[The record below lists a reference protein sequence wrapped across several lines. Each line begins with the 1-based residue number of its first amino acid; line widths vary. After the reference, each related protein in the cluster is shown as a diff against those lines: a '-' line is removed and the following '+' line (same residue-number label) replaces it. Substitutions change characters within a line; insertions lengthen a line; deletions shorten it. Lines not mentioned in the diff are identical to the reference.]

1 MSGICRLPLT
11 SRFKGLK
18 NVSDRNEKS
27 CPICYQQTGQP
38 QVGKI
43 DSPSR
48 IHSISHESRGQAPIN
63 HKHNEA
69 KERTMEQEQI
79 LNQCR
84 NIARRKGLKI
94 IKAKA
99 DGLFIIADAQENWAV
114 TSEMNIYSVR
124 SWLNHY
130 EA

>member
-1 MSGICRLPLT
+1 MVNGMKKAAPSAPT
-11 SRFKGLK
+11 
-18 NVSDRNEKS
+18 DRTAK
-27 CPICYQQTGQP
+27 P
-38 QVGKI
+38 GKI

-48 IHSISHESRGQAPIN
+48 IHSNSHDSRGQAPIN
-63 HKHNEA
+63 HKHTET

-94 IKAKA
+94 IRAKA
-99 DGLFIIADAQENWAV
+99 DGLFIIADAKENWAI

>member
-1 MSGICRLPLT
+1 MVRE
-11 SRFKGLK
+11 
-18 NVSDRNEKS
+18 NEKAAPCVTS
-27 CPICYQQTGQP
+27 TQDSHKRERLQT
-38 QVGKI
+38 
-43 DSPSR
+43 PSR

-94 IKAKA
+94 IRAKA

-114 TSEMNIYSVR
+114 TSEMNIYSAR

>member
-1 MSGICRLPLT
+1 MVNGMKKAAPSAPT
-11 SRFKGLK
+11 
-18 NVSDRNEKS
+18 DRTAK
-27 CPICYQQTGQP
+27 P
-38 QVGKI
+38 GKI
-43 DSPSR
+43 ESPSR

-84 NIARRKGLKI
+84 NIARRKDLKI
-94 IKAKA
+94 IRAKA
-99 DGLFIIADAQENWAV
+99 DGLFIIADAKENWAV

>member
-1 MSGICRLPLT
+1 MVNGMKKAAPSAPT
-11 SRFKGLK
+11 
-18 NVSDRNEKS
+18 DRTAK
-27 CPICYQQTGQP
+27 P
-38 QVGKI
+38 GKI

-48 IHSISHESRGQAPIN
+48 IHSNGHDSRGQAPIN
-63 HKHNEA
+63 HKHTET
-69 KERTMEQEQI
+69 KERTIEQEQI

-94 IKAKA
+94 IREKA

-114 TSEMNIYSVR
+114 TSEMNIYRVR

>member
-1 MSGICRLPLT
+1 MYLMETKKAAPSATNRQDSHKRERL
-11 SRFKGLK
+11 
-18 NVSDRNEKS
+18 
-27 CPICYQQTGQP
+27 QT
-38 QVGKI
+38 
-43 DSPSR
+43 PSR

-63 HKHNEA
+63 HKHSET

-94 IKAKA
+94 IRANA
-99 DGLFIIADAQENWAV
+99 VGLFIIADAQENWAV

>member
-1 MSGICRLPLT
+1 MYLMETKKAAPSATNRQDSHKRERL
-11 SRFKGLK
+11 
-18 NVSDRNEKS
+18 
-27 CPICYQQTGQP
+27 QT
-38 QVGKI
+38 
-43 DSPSR
+43 PSR